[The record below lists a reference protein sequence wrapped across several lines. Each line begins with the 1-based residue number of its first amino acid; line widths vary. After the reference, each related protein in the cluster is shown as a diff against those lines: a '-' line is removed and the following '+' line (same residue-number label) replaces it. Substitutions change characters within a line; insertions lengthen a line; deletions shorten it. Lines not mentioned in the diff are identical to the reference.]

1 MNEDTIRKN
10 LDTVNDAIARAAE
23 KAGRSSDE
31 ITLVTVTKTFGVDIV
46 QAAVAAG
53 ARDLGENYVQ
63 EAREKI
69 TTLAETDAPQ
79 PRWHFIG
86 GLQKN
91 KAKYAVRL
99 FDLIH
104 SVDGVELAAELNRR
118 AGLEGKKQDVLIQ
131 VNISEEEQKSGVS
144 PEGIIALARSVAACE
159 NLSVLGLMGMPPFG
173 LDPEVSRPY
182 FVTLRGLSERIEKER
197 IPGVVMEELSMGMS
211 NDYAVAVEEGATMVR
226 VGTAIF
232 GSRYS

>member
-10 LDTVNDAIARAAE
+10 LDAVNDVIARAAG
-23 KAGRSSDE
+23 KAGRNPDD
-31 ITLVTVTKTFGVDIV
+31 ITLISVTKTFAVDV
-46 QAAVAAG
+46 VRAAVAAG
-53 ARDLGENYVQ
+53 ATDLGENYIQ

-69 TTLAETDAPQ
+69 TTLAGEGGPR

-104 SVDGVELAAELNRR
+104 SVDSVELAAELDKR
-118 AGLEGKKQDVLIQ
+118 AGIEGKTQDVLIQ
-131 VNISEEEQKSGVS
+131 VNISAEEQKSGVS
-144 PEGIIALARSVAACE
+144 PEGIIRLARSVAGCE
-159 NLSVLGLMGMPPFG
+159 HLSVRGLMGMPPFG
-173 LDPEVSRPY
+173 LDPEISRPY
-182 FVTLRGLSERIEKER
+182 FVTLRELKEKIEAEQ
-197 IPGVVMEELSMGMS
+197 IPGVGMEELSMGMS
-211 NDYAVAVEEGATMVR
+211 GDYAVAVEEGATMVR

-232 GSRYS
+232 GSRY

>member
-10 LDTVNDAIARAAE
+10 LDAVHEIIARAAR
-23 KAGRSSDE
+23 KAGRSPDE
-31 ITLVTVTKTFGVDIV
+31 ITLIAVTKTFDIDV
-46 QAAVAAG
+46 IRAAAAAG
-53 ARDLGENYVQ
+53 AKDLGENYVQ

-69 TTLAETDAPQ
+69 TTLAEGGGSQ

-104 SVDGVELAAELNRR
+104 SVDSVGLAAELDRR
-118 AGLEGKKQDVLIQ
+118 AGLLGKQQDVLIQ
-131 VNISEEEQKSGVS
+131 VNVSEEQQKSGIS
-144 PEGIIALARSVAACE
+144 PEGIIQLVRSVSECE
-159 NLSVLGLMGMPPFG
+159 NLSVRGVMGMPPFG
-173 LDPEVSRPY
+173 LDPEISRPY
-182 FVTLRGLSERIEKER
+182 FVTLRDLREKVEAEQ
-197 IPGVVMEELSMGMS
+197 IPGVGMDELSMGMS
-211 NDYAVAVEEGATMVR
+211 NDYVVAVEEGATMVR

-232 GSRYS
+232 GSRYT

>member
-10 LDTVNDAIARAAE
+10 LDAVGGIISRAAQT
-23 KAGRSSDE
+23 AGRSPDE
-31 ITLVTVTKTFGVDIV
+31 ITLIAVTKTFGIDVV
-46 QAAVAAG
+46 RAAIAAG
-53 ARDLGENYVQ
+53 AKDLGENYIQ

-69 TTLAETDAPQ
+69 TTLTGEDGPE

-104 SVDGVELAAELNRR
+104 SVDSVELAAELNKR
-118 AGLEGKKQDVLIQ
+118 AGIEGKRQEVLLQ
-131 VNISEEEQKSGVS
+131 VNISEEQQKSGVS
-144 PEGIIALARSVAACE
+144 PEGIIRLARSVSELE
-159 NLSVLGLMGMPPFG
+159 NLSVRGLMGMPPFG
-173 LDPEVSRPY
+173 LDPEISRPY
-182 FVTLRGLSERIEKER
+182 FVTLRGLKEKIEVEH
-197 IPGVVMEELSMGMS
+197 IPGVTMEELSMGMS

-232 GSRYS
+232 GSRY

>member
-1 MNEDTIRKN
+1 MNEDIIRKN
-10 LDTVNDAIARAAE
+10 LDFVCETIARAAGE
-23 KAGRSSDE
+23 AGRKPE
-31 ITLVTVTKTFGVDIV
+31 EVTLITVTKTFGIDTVR
-46 QAAVAAG
+46 AAVAAG

-69 TTLAETDAPQ
+69 TTLTEAGGPQ

-104 SVDGVELAAELNRR
+104 SVDGAELAVELDRR
-118 AGLEGKKQDVLIQ
+118 AGLLGKKQDVLIQ
-131 VNISEEEQKSGVS
+131 VNISEEQQKSGVS
-144 PEGIIALARSVAACE
+144 PEGIIELARSVSACE
-159 NLSVLGLMGMPPFG
+159 NLSVRGLMGMPPFG

-182 FVTLRGLSERIEKER
+182 FVTLRGLSERIEAER
-197 IPGVVMEELSMGMS
+197 IPGIVMEELSMGMS
-211 NDYAVAVEEGATMVR
+211 NDYAVAVEEGATIVR

-232 GSRYS
+232 GSRY

>member
-10 LDTVNDAIARAAE
+10 LDAVGEIIARAART
-23 KAGRSSDE
+23 AGRNPDE
-31 ITLVTVTKTFGVDIV
+31 ITLIAVTKTFGIDVV
-46 QAAVAAG
+46 RAAVAAG
-53 ARDLGENYVQ
+53 AQDLGENYIQ

-69 TTLAETDAPQ
+69 TTLTEPAGPR

-104 SVDGVELAAELNRR
+104 SVDSVELAAELDKR
-118 AGLEGKKQDVLIQ
+118 AGLEGKRQDVLIQ
-131 VNISEEEQKSGVS
+131 VNISEEDQKSGVS
-144 PEGIIALARSVAACE
+144 ADGIIQLARSVSVFE
-159 NLSVLGLMGMPPFG
+159 NLSVRGLMGMPPFG
-173 LDPEVSRPY
+173 LDPEISRPY
-182 FVTLRGLSERIEKER
+182 FVTLRGLSERIEEEC
-197 IPGVVMEELSMGMS
+197 IPGIGMEELSMGMS

-232 GSRYS
+232 GSRFS